1 MSDIDTPIKT
11 GVFQT
16 VVTFESD
23 RGDPVCVRA
32 EIVESDPSEAARKA
46 VFRALP
52 AIARLK
58 WESVV
63 IVLTRR

>member
-1 MSDIDTPIKT
+1 MAEALIKS
-11 GVFQT
+11 GVFRS

-23 RGDPVCVRA
+23 RGEPVCVRA

-52 AIARLK
+52 ESSKLK
-58 WESVV
+58 WESIVVV
-63 IVLTRR
+63 ITRIP

>member
-1 MSDIDTPIKT
+1 MSDSRKT
-11 GVFQT
+11 GMFQS

-23 RGDPVCVRA
+23 RGDPVCVRG
-32 EIVESDPSEAARKA
+32 EIVASDASEAARKA

-52 AIARLK
+52 EALRVK

-63 IVLTRR
+63 VVLTRISA

>member
-1 MSDIDTPIKT
+1 MTTSIKS
-11 GVFQT
+11 GVFHS

-52 AIARLK
+52 QAVRTK
-58 WESVV
+58 WESIVV
-63 IVLTRR
+63 VLTRHE

>member
-1 MSDIDTPIKT
+1 MNETPMKSR
-11 GVFQT
+11 GFQS

-52 AIARLK
+52 QALRTK
-58 WESVV
+58 WESIVV
-63 IVLTRR
+63 VLTRL

>member
-1 MSDIDTPIKT
+1 MTTSIKS
-11 GVFQT
+11 GVFHS

-23 RGDPVCVRA
+23 RGDPVCVRG
-32 EIVESDPSEAARKA
+32 EIVDSDPSEAARKA

-52 AIARLK
+52 QALRTK

-63 IVLTRR
+63 VVLTRHE